1 MQSSTVVTRTD
12 AGSAELAVPAHGL
25 SLTQRRFL
33 TLLDTSCTVDELALR
48 HRAEAAKVDRDL
60 TRLVELGLVVCAV
73 PAPANDAQVAAP
85 AAVRLG
91 VSVRSRRLPLMLL
104 AALAI
109 ALAVAGWHPW
119 TVPDVGSGNQP
130 DRNVPRKTPKAV
142 EEVPASPEPQPIA
155 TRVLKGDPLDR
166 SRDGAR
172 TELGAPPKG
181 GEARADKTA
190 ARPALPVEHRSPAQD
205 AATGEVR
212 VRMPADVLPKAAPMA
227 IQPPATLS
235 PMPMAEPAK
244 PGGDDATVAP
254 DKRNAP
260 STSPPPA
267 AASPIAP
274 VSLSNTSEPTRAAP
288 VAADALHDSPLTRA
302 SDAQPMLVARAAPA
316 AETLPAPAPSPLV
329 PVSRESPAFPREA
342 IALGLAHGEV
352 KAQVTIDAKGN
363 VTDVALLGASHRA
376 FDRAVREALLHWRF
390 PAGAA
395 GRTTTIDVSFN
406 RD

>member
-1 MQSSTVVTRTD
+1 VQSSTVVTRTD

-48 HRAEAAKVDRDL
+48 HRAEAAKVERDL
-60 TRLVELGLVVCAV
+60 TRLVDLGLVVCAA
-73 PAPANDAQVAAP
+73 PAPANDAQVAPP

-91 VSVRSRRLPLMLL
+91 VSVRSRRLPLALVL
-104 AALAI
+104 ASAI
-109 ALAVAGWHPW
+109 ALAIAGWHPW
-119 TVPDVGSGNQP
+119 AIPDVATGDRL

-142 EEVPASPEPQPIA
+142 EEVPASPDPQPIA

-172 TELGAPPKG
+172 LELRAAAKS
-181 GEARADKTA
+181 GEARADKPA
-190 ARPALPVEHRSPAQD
+190 ARFALPVEHRSPSDD
-205 AATGEVR
+205 AAAGEVR
-212 VRMPADVLPKAAPMA
+212 IRMPTDAPPTAAPIA
-227 IQPPATLS
+227 TEPPATLS

-244 PGGDDATVAP
+244 PGGDDATTPPNKQNPPAT
-254 DKRNAP
+254 P
-260 STSPPPA
+260 SPPA

-274 VSLSNTSEPTRAAP
+274 ASARNTTAPTLAAP
-288 VAADALHDSPLTRA
+288 GTVDALHA
-302 SDAQPMLVARAAPA
+302 SAVTPADAQPLLVARAVPAVEVLAAP
-316 AETLPAPAPSPLV
+316 TPSPLV

-352 KAQVTIDAKGN
+352 KAQVTIDANGS

-376 FDRAVREALLHWRF
+376 FDRAVREALLRWRF

-395 GRTTTIDVSFN
+395 GRTTTIDVSFI